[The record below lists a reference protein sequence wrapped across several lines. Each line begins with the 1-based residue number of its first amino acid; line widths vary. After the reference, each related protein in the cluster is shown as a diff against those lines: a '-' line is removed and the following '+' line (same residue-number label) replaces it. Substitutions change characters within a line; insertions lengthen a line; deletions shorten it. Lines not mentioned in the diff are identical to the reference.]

1 MPNNP
6 SKWAFVFR
14 DSRAALDGP
23 MMRLRGLSAPLSSVR
38 VDRHGTI
45 WATRPGRGRRG
56 ADGKPLACPE
66 TERGARDGSVGPT
79 RARASHGVWYGVLL
93 TMGRPHAREGFT

>member
-14 DSRAALDGP
+14 DSRGALDGP
-23 MMRLRGLSAPLSSVR
+23 MMRLWGRSAPLFVR
-38 VDRHGTI
+38 AGGQSGNHLGNQAREG
-45 WATRPGRGRRG
+45 PPG